1 MSLIIIESSFDPP
14 LTEEQFLERVAA
26 KVSPCLDER
35 GARWITSY
43 MATDGRRRICV
54 FEARDAE
61 AVRQAFRLS
70 GLKPD
75 RVWSAEQV
83 LDDDD
88 DDE

>member
-14 LTEEQFLERVAA
+14 LTEEQFLEQVAD

-35 GARWITSY
+35 DARWITSY

-61 AVRQAFRLS
+61 ALRQAYRLS
-70 GLKPD
+70 GVKFE
-75 RVWSAEQV
+75 RVWAAEQV
-83 LDDDD
+83 LDD
-88 DDE
+88 ES